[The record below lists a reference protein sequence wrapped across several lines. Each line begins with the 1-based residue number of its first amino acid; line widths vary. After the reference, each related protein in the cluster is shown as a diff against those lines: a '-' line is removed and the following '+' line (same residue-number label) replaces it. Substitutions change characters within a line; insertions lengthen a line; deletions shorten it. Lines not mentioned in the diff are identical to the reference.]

1 MSDAPNQARLWTI
14 YVQDMIRYAQ
24 AALTYTHGLDQESF
38 LDDGRIYHATLWN
51 IERIGGAASQVPV
64 PIREAYPHIQWSKFI
79 ETQDRNVYPLSR
91 ANDKGIWEIIQTDL
105 PTLPPQL
112 DELLANSEELQL
124 LIPQRSPS
132 GGKASISRQQIL
144 NALREHK
151 PILEE
156 RFGVTELALFGSFAR
171 DQAAEDSDVDVIVE
185 FNCQPS
191 PKTYF
196 GAMTYLEKLF
206 GRTVDMSTAKELR
219 TEILPFVEQDAISV

>member
-1 MSDAPNQARLWTI
+1 MSDSPTQARLWTI

-24 AALTYTHGLDQESF
+24 TALTYTHGLDQKSF

-79 ETQDRNVYPLSR
+79 ETQDRSVYPLSR

-105 PTLPPQL
+105 STLPPQL
-112 DELLANSEELQL
+112 HELLANSEELQL

-144 NALREHK
+144 NTLREHK

-171 DQAAEDSDVDVIVE
+171 DQAAEDSDVDVMVK
-185 FNCQPS
+185 FNGPATS
-191 PKTYF
+191 KGYF
-196 GAMTYLEKLF
+196 GTLFYLEEQL
-206 GRTVDMSTAKELR
+206 GRTVDLATQKSLR
-219 TEILPFVEQDAISV
+219 SEVLPFVERDVINV